1 MKVTADTNLIVR
13 VVVRDDEA
21 QASKALDILS
31 AAEAVILSLPCLC
44 EFVWV
49 LGSVYQLSRAE
60 IGAAVRAMA
69 RRANVLT
76 DETAVT
82 TGLLVLEA
90 GGDFADGGIA
100 AAGVA
105 VGGDTF
111 VSFDRQAVSRIQTI
125 GMSAQD
131 AATLA

>member
-90 GGDFADGGIA
+90 GGDFADGVIA

>member
-60 IGAAVRAMA
+60 IGAAVRALA

-90 GGDFADGGIA
+90 GGDFADGVIA